1 MNYAEIKKIVFQRFG
16 EDTVLST
23 DDLALQP
30 SMTVA
35 VGELAEFCR
44 FLHQDERLYFDH
56 LACITGIDNGAT
68 AGTMEVIY
76 NLTSIV
82 YEHNLMVKVL
92 IIRNKADEP
101 IPCVPSLTQI
111 WRTAD
116 WHEREVYDLLG
127 IHFDNHPDLR
137 RILMPADWQGYPL
150 RRDYEP
156 QETYHGIKVKYE

>member
-1 MNYAEIKKIVFQRFG
+1 MTYAEIKNIVFQRFG
-16 EDTVLST
+16 EDTVLGT

-30 SMTVA
+30 SITVA
-35 VGELAEFCR
+35 SSELSEFCR

-56 LACITGIDNGAT
+56 LACITGIDNGTA

-82 YEHNLMVKVL
+82 YAHNLMVKVR
-92 IIRNKADEP
+92 INRNTADEP
-101 IPCVPSLTQI
+101 LPCLPSLTQI
-111 WRTAD
+111 WRAAD

-127 IHFDNHPDLR
+127 IYFDNHPDLR
-137 RILMPADWQGYPL
+137 RILMPADWQGHPL